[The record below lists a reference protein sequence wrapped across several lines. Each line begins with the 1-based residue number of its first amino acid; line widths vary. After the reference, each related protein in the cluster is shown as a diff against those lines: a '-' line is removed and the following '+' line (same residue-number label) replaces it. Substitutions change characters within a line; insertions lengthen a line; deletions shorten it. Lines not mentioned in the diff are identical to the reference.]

1 MIKDIGKKRVIYMTL
16 EKILAEYGYEILG
29 NKSIFKKEV
38 SNETV
43 KEYRMMLERLKR
55 PFKLEPKKQL

>member
-1 MIKDIGKKRVIYMTL
+1 MTL

-29 NKSIFKKEV
+29 NKSIFKKGV

-43 KEYRMMLERLKR
+43 KEYRKMLERLKR
-55 PFKLEPKKQL
+55 PFGFEPKKQL

>member
-1 MIKDIGKKRVIYMTL
+1 MTL

-43 KEYRMMLERLKR
+43 KEYRKMLERLKR
-55 PFKLEPKKQL
+55 PFGFESKKQL